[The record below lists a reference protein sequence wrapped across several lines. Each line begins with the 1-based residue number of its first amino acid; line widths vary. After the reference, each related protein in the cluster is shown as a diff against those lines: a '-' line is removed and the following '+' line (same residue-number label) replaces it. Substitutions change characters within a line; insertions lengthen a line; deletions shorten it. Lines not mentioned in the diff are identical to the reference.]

1 VYELAVVI
9 TPDAEW
15 SIDDIYAYI
24 AQDSPESA
32 RRVKERILAAAHSLS
47 ILPERGRPGEID
59 DTRELLVRRLPY
71 TIIYTVISETVYILG
86 VYDQRRDRR

>member
-1 VYELAVVI
+1 MVL

-24 AQDSPESA
+24 AQDSPERA
-32 RRVKERILAAAHSLS
+32 RRVKECILAAAHSLS

-59 DTRELLVRRLPY
+59 DMRELLVRRLPY

>member
-1 VYELAVVI
+1 MDELVVVI
-9 TPDAEW
+9 TPDAEEG
-15 SIDDIYAYI
+15 IDDIYAYI
-24 AQDSPESA
+24 ARDSPESA
-32 RRVKERILAAAHSLS
+32 RRVKERILAAVRSLS

-71 TIIYTVISETVYILG
+71 TIVYTVIDETVYILG